1 MTEEAILADKLAAW
15 RLTSSSSRT
24 SLAETPHATAS
35 TSSIRTVIHTSA
47 SATAI
52 PGSSPSITHR
62 GKKRKTEEEYKIVP
76 DPAFPT
82 FKELRKLASRESRV
96 KSHLSFITECLEKG
110 TVPIGLQIRIKPG
123 FGQNQPEFL
132 ASWNSACNDFSRSL
146 MVMLGERAHTE
157 LEALKPQVE
166 AKTKAM
172 NDIIKEKETIDKVAD
187 YLQTVLQKDTPE
199 QKKAKKD
206 IPKQNNKRPKYQTQF
221 RRKGQPKSGA
231 TESEED
237 ILRLIRQIKQRRR
250 R

>member
-1 MTEEAILADKLAAW
+1 MTEEDHLTSKLAKW
-15 RLTSSSSRT
+15 RITSSNSRT
-24 SLAETPHATAS
+24 SLAGNPIAS
-35 TSSIRTVIHTSA
+35 ASCSSIQTVISA
-47 SATAI
+47 SASASAI
-52 PGSSPSITHR
+52 SGPSTSTIPR

-96 KSHLSFITECLEKG
+96 KAHLAFITECLAKE
-110 TVPIGLQIRIKPG
+110 TIPVGLQIKIKPG

-166 AKTKAM
+166 AKIKAM
-172 NDIIKEKETIDKVAD
+172 NDIIQEKETIDKVAE

-199 QKKAKKD
+199 QKRARRD
-206 IPKQNNKRPKYQTQF
+206 IPKQATKRPKYQTQY

-231 TESEED
+231 TDSEED